1 MDSKKAKDDAKAKYR
16 YHTNRQCTAGCARCI
31 AAAVALG
38 WPHTVTPLETK
49 LEAPFVAPSKMTSQE
64 FEIVCR
70 HYKVGIASNAAA
82 ELQQPAPAGD
92 AVVPAAPLPRPTQDP
107 LQITSAATTAL
118 VAAIPG
124 TAVPAPDPVLPAAQQ
139 PFRAEGV
146 TAALPRAPL
155 VDMGGQQQHGEAAIA
170 TAGGSLR
177 AVLSGEPAATAAV
190 RHVERLMERE
200 ERRVEME
207 MARLEPVGARAAL
220 SAEDE
225 EPVTNGELPTHIP
238 DRETG
243 AGATAG
249 AQGQSTPKPRRRRGR
264 PRKEEAAVAKAAA
277 AELGGNEAAI
287 AVEYIE
293 NTRAEGRRKSVKR
306 IDTNYVELPS
316 PGQTKKAKRSKA
328 TEQASRD

>member
-1 MDSKKAKDDAKAKYR
+1 
-16 YHTNRQCTAGCARCI
+16 
-31 AAAVALG
+31 
-38 WPHTVTPLETK
+38 
-49 LEAPFVAPSKMTSQE
+49 
-64 FEIVCR
+64 
-70 HYKVGIASNAAA
+70 
-82 ELQQPAPAGD
+82 
-92 AVVPAAPLPRPTQDP
+92 
-107 LQITSAATTAL
+107 
-118 VAAIPG
+118 
-124 TAVPAPDPVLPAAQQ
+124 
-139 PFRAEGV
+139 
-146 TAALPRAPL
+146 
-155 VDMGGQQQHGEAAIA
+155 
-170 TAGGSLR
+170 
-177 AVLSGEPAATAAV
+177 
-190 RHVERLMERE
+190 MERE

-264 PRKEEAAVAKAAA
+264 PRKEEAAAAKAAA